1 MLFRFIF
8 FFLLEVFFIFFFIL
22 LTSLEKTKT
31 WWYNSPSFLDNIK
44 SFVKMWPPY
53 ISAKVNFIKKL

>member
-22 LTSLEKTKT
+22 LTSLEKNENVVV
-31 WWYNSPSFLDNIK
+31 WLSFLSGKHEKDLSKYDHPILVRK
-44 SFVKMWPPY
+44 
-53 ISAKVNFIKKL
+53 